1 MKGITG
7 ARLIPLVLLLAVA
20 LPPPAALLAQEEL
33 APPDSFIDHGWRL
46 NFLIGWSQLDLDEL
60 NSTLEAAGYSPFSGS
75 SMSLGGGLSVFI
87 NRWWVSLSGLYNF
100 AEEGSGAGGDLA
112 TSLSSSSLSVQ
123 GGYVVFASGGLRL
136 FPLIGVGAD
145 FLRLK
150 ISDAVTTSFS
160 EVLADPTGSQLKLEL
175 FLFELGLGADFVTPM
190 WLWFAPITLGA
201 RGGYRSA
208 FSDDRWTLDDGSEL
222 SGGPKLEREGPF
234 VQLQIGLAF

>member
-1 MKGITG
+1 MKGITVT
-7 ARLIPLVLLLAVA
+7 RLCPLVLLLVVA
-20 LPPPAALLAQEEL
+20 LPPPAALLAQEEFG
-33 APPDSFIDHGWRL
+33 PPKDFIDHGWRL

-60 NSTLEAAGYSPFSGS
+60 NSTLEAAGYSTFSGS

-87 NRWWVSLSGLYNF
+87 SRWWVSGSVLDGR
-100 AEEGSGAGGDLA
+100 AEDGSGAGGDLA
-112 TSLSSSSLSVQ
+112 TSLASWSLSFQ

-150 ISDAVTTSFS
+150 IIDAVTTSFS
-160 EVLADPTGSQLKLEL
+160 EVLADPTGSQLNLEL

-190 WLWFAPITLGA
+190 GLWVAPITLGV
-201 RGGYRSA
+201 RGGYRLA
-208 FSDDRWTLDDGSEL
+208 LSDDRWTLDNGSEL